1 MSTDFTSI
9 PLVDITGLRS
19 GDAAE
24 RARVAREL
32 GEAARTVGFIYV
44 TGHGIAQEKF
54 DNLLAMAKTFFAL
67 PLEEKM
73 KVYIGRST
81 NHRGYVPEGEEVFY
95 GATKDLKEAFDLSI
109 DLPADDPEYRA
120 GNPLVGPNQWPDVP
134 GFREAVQGYYGATFE
149 VGRLLLRG
157 FAEAMGEAPDT
168 FEARLTRPPSQL
180 RMIHYP
186 FNPDARDVVGIGA
199 HTDYEL
205 FTLLRATSPGLEV
218 LNGAGVWI
226 DAPPVPGA
234 YVVNIG
240 DMLEILTNG
249 AFIATSHRVRKVS
262 EERYSF
268 PLFFTLDYDAR
279 IEPLPRFVTAEN
291 PPREGLVAGE
301 HLFAQTAQTFTY
313 LKKRLAE
320 GRIALP
326 EGAQGLSS
334 FGQEA
339 RQKVGAG

>member
-9 PLVDITGLRS
+9 PLVDIAGLRS
-19 GDAAE
+19 DDAAE
-24 RARVAREL
+24 RARVAQAL
-32 GEAARTVGFIYV
+32 GAAARSVGFIYV

-54 DNLLAMAKTFFAL
+54 DALLATAKAFFAL
-67 PLEEKM
+67 PLAEKM
-73 KVYIGRST
+73 KVYIGHST

-95 GATKDLKEAFDLSI
+95 GATKDLKEAYDLSI
-109 DLPADDPEYRA
+109 DLGADDPDYVA
-120 GNPLVGPNQWPDVP
+120 GNPLVGPNQWPDLAD
-134 GFREAVQGYYGATFE
+134 FREVVQGYYTATFE

-157 FAEAMGEAPDT
+157 FAEAMGEAPDR
-168 FEARLTRPPSQL
+168 FEAQLMKPPSQL

-186 FNPDARDVVGIGA
+186 FNPAAKDVVGIGA

-205 FTLLRATSPGLEV
+205 FTLLYATSPGLEV

-279 IEPLPRFVTAEN
+279 IAPLPQFVSADR
-291 PPREGLVAGE
+291 PPRQGLVAGE

-313 LKKRLAE
+313 LKARVASGK
-320 GRIALP
+320 ISLP
-326 EGAQGLSS
+326 EGANGLSS

-339 RQKVGAG
+339 RQKVDAG

>member
-9 PLVDITGLRS
+9 PLVDISGLRS
-19 GDAAE
+19 ADAAE
-24 RARVAREL
+24 RAGVARAL
-32 GEAARTVGFIYV
+32 GEAARSVGFIYV
-44 TGHGIAQEKF
+44 TGHGIAQDKF
-54 DNLLAMAKTFFAL
+54 DGLLAMAKTFFAL
-67 PLEEKM
+67 PIEEKL
-73 KVYIGRST
+73 KVYIGNST
-81 NHRGYVPEGEEVFY
+81 NHRGYVPQGEEVFY
-95 GATKDLKEAFDLSI
+95 GATKDLKEAYDLSI

-120 GNPLVGPNQWPDVP
+120 GNPLVGPNQWPDIP
-134 GFREAVQGYYGATFE
+134 GFKTAVQGYYAETFE
-149 VGRLLLRG
+149 LGRLLLRG
-157 FAEAMGEAPDT
+157 FAEAMGEAPDR
-168 FEARLTRPPSQL
+168 FEAQLTRPPSQL

-186 FNPDARDVVGIGA
+186 FNPDAKDVVGIGA

-205 FTLLRATSPGLEV
+205 FTLLHATSPGLEV

-226 DAPPVPGA
+226 DAPPVPRA
-234 YVVNIG
+234 YVVNVG

-268 PLFFTLDYDAR
+268 PLFFTLNYDTR
-279 IEPLPRFVTAEN
+279 IEPLPRFVSAEN
-291 PPREGLVAGE
+291 PPRQGLVAGE

-320 GRIALP
+320 GKISLP
-326 EGAQGLSS
+326 KGAQGLSS